1 MTIRICKFNK
11 ESKEQFM
18 NSDKSLLGSETKPP
32 SSLNEGDICL
42 LYDFESKEYF
52 GIVKIGLFEKN
63 LTFRENPI
71 SEVQGVHGGRY
82 SKYSKYEINI
92 KEFYSFIMNI
102 EKLIK
107 VLGINSKEH
116 NNIVKNSNTRSFT
129 PIYYGSSKITD
140 EIKKIEY
147 KRVIDTFTF
156 IIETTIEN
164 VENEAKILK
173 DKIQVL
179 EKEFKES
186 RMFE

>member
-1 MTIRICKFNK
+1 MTIRISKFNK
-11 ESKEQFM
+11 ESKEQFIKS
-18 NSDKSLLGSETKPP
+18 NRSLLGSETKPP
-32 SSLNEGDICL
+32 SSLNENDICL

-52 GIVKIGLFEKN
+52 GIVKIGLFENN

-71 SEVQGVHGGRY
+71 SEIQGVYDGIY
-82 SKYSKYEINI
+82 SKYSKYEMNI

-129 PIYYGSSKITD
+129 PIYYGAKDKDGT
-140 EIKKIEY
+140 KKPEY
-147 KRVIDTFTF
+147 SRVIDTFTF

-164 VENEAKILK
+164 LEREAKILK
-173 DKIQVL
+173 DKIQLL

>member
-1 MTIRICKFNK
+1 M
-11 ESKEQFM
+11 
-18 NSDKSLLGSETKPP
+18 
-32 SSLNEGDICL
+32 
-42 LYDFESKEYF
+42 
-52 GIVKIGLFEKN
+52 
-63 LTFRENPI
+63 
-71 SEVQGVHGGRY
+71 
-82 SKYSKYEINI
+82 NI

-129 PIYYGSSKITD
+129 PIYYGAKDKDGT
-140 EIKKIEY
+140 KKPEY
-147 KRVIDTFTF
+147 SRVIDTFTF

-164 VENEAKILK
+164 LEREAKILK
-173 DKIQVL
+173 DKIQLL